1 MAKKQDVARKAG
13 SAKAAALLKRAG
25 VAGSGDEGLLM
36 VEADDKN
43 AQPAFLSALA
53 KHRHY
58 QRELDPPR
66 V

>member
-1 MAKKQDVARKAG
+1 
-13 SAKAAALLKRAG
+13 
-25 VAGSGDEGLLM
+25 M